1 MEKWMN
7 MNLEK
12 VSDSQLS
19 QGNDGTKLFIGIFIL
34 STFMS
39 NMLIY
44 KTLIISANVS
54 FVYKNYPLIS

>member
-1 MEKWMN
+1 

-12 VSDSQLS
+12 VSDFQLS
-19 QGNDGTKLFIGIFIL
+19 QENDGMKLLMDIFIP